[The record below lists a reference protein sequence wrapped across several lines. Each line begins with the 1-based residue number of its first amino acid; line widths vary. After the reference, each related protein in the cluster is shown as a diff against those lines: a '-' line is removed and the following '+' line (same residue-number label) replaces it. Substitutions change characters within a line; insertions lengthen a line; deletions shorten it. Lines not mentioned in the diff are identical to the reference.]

1 MRRLLPLVLLA
12 LVAAGFLAGSE
23 VRDEMSL
30 DLTPSGIQSS
40 LQGFVAG
47 LGVKGPMIYVAVVVF
62 RSFLL
67 LPSLV
72 VLTVGGL
79 VFGAAF
85 GTLLGGLG
93 IALSATINFALA
105 RGVGRD
111 WIQRH
116 HGERLRGFEERIK
129 SAGPALVGLA
139 TAHPMGPL
147 SPSHIGAGLAS
158 VDWLPFVTVVLI
170 AGPVRA
176 FVYSFFGAN
185 LPEPASPQFIAAT
198 AVMVA
203 VAVLPLAHRGFRAR
217 LFGVGKATPGLQ
229 PGP

>member
-1 MRRLLPLVLLA
+1 MRRLLPLALLA
-12 LVAAGFLAGSE
+12 LVAVGFLAGTE
-23 VRDEMSL
+23 VRDEMNL
-30 DLTPSGIQSS
+30 DFTPSGIQSS
-40 LQGFVAG
+40 LQGFVAN
-47 LGVKGPMIYVAVVVF
+47 LGFKGPMIYVAVVVF

-67 LPSLV
+67 LPSMV

-93 IALSATINFALA
+93 IALSATFNFALA
-105 RGVGRD
+105 RGVGRE

-116 HGERLRGFEERIK
+116 YGARLRGFEERIR
-129 SAGPALVGLA
+129 SAGPAMIGLA

-170 AGPVRA
+170 AGPMRA

-185 LPEPASPQFIAAT
+185 LPDPTSPPFIAAT
-198 AVMVA
+198 ILMVA
-203 VAVLPLAHRGFRAR
+203 VAFLPLAHRGFRAR
-217 LFGVGKATPGLQ
+217 LFGATKAATNL
-229 PGP
+229 

>member
-1 MRRLLPLVLLA
+1 MRRLLPLALLT
-12 LVAAGFLAGSE
+12 LVAVGFLTGSQ
-23 VRDEMSL
+23 VRDEMNL
-30 DLTPSGIQSS
+30 DFTPSGIQSS

-47 LGVKGPMIYVAVVVF
+47 LGFKGPLIYIVVVVF

-93 IALSATINFALA
+93 IALSATFNFALA
-105 RGVGRD
+105 RGVGRE
-111 WIQRH
+111 WIQRRY
-116 HGERLRGFEERIK
+116 GERLRGFEERIS

-158 VDWLPFVTVVLI
+158 VEWLPFVTVVLI

-176 FVYSFFGAN
+176 FICSFFGAN
-185 LPEPASPQFIAAT
+185 LPEPTSPPFLAAT
-198 AVMVA
+198 ALMVA
-203 VAVLPLAHRGFRAR
+203 VVFLPLAHRGFRTR
-217 LFGVGKATPGLQ
+217 LFGTAKAAPNL
-229 PGP
+229 

>member
-1 MRRLLPLVLLA
+1 MRRFLPLLLLSLIA
-12 LVAAGFLAGSE
+12 LLFLVGSE
-23 VRDEMSL
+23 LRDGMNL
-30 DLTPSGIQSS
+30 DFTPSGIQSS

-47 LGVKGPMIYVAVVVF
+47 LGVTGSIIYVAVVVF

-67 LPSLV
+67 LPSMV

-93 IALSATINFALA
+93 IAISAIFNFALA

-111 WIQRH
+111 VIRRRY
-116 HGERLRGFEERIK
+116 GEHLRGFEDRIQ
-129 SAGPALVGLA
+129 STGPDLVGLS

-158 VDWLPFVTVVLI
+158 VEWLPFVGVVLV
-170 AGPVRA
+170 AGPIRA

-185 LPEPASPQFIAAT
+185 LPEPTSPQFIAAT
-198 AVMVA
+198 LLMVA

-217 LFGVGKATPGLQ
+217 LFGAGKPAANLQ